1 MPRVGALVARRQRLP
16 ASRRLHLGCFDEVHD
31 GWLNT
36 DVTPHLMVAR
46 VPGAARLLR
55 AAGRLS
61 DERWARHRD
70 GTFRRVHH
78 LNAVKPWPWPAGS
91 LEAVFA
97 SHVLE
102 HLTPE
107 EAERLLREAHRTL
120 VRGGIVRIAV
130 PDLDEEVGRYDPADA
145 DAFLDGLLQSR
156 ERSTS
161 RHRHWWGYNETTLRA
176 LLERTGFRDVRRE
189 DFRQGRCP
197 DVERID
203 TRPGSLVLEA
213 LR

>member
-1 MPRVGALVARRQRLP
+1 MARRQRLP
-16 ASRRLHLGCFDEVHD
+16 ASRRLHVGCFDEVHA

-36 DVTPHLMVAR
+36 DVTAQLWVAR
-46 VPGAARLLR
+46 VPGAARVLR
-55 AAGRLS
+55 TAGLLS
-61 DERWARHRD
+61 DDRWARHRD

-78 LNAVKPWPWPAGS
+78 LNAIKPWPWPAGS
-91 LEAVFA
+91 FDAVFA

-120 VRGGIVRIAV
+120 APGGIVRIAV
-130 PDLDEEVGRYDPADA
+130 PDLDAEVARYDPEDA

-161 RHRHWWGYNETTLRA
+161 RHRHWWAYNERTLRA
-176 LLERTGFRDVRRE
+176 LLERAGFRDARRE
-189 DFRQGRCP
+189 GFRQGRCP

-203 TRPGSLVLEA
+203 TRPGSLVVEA